1 MFLIF
6 LLALNSLFADMPATK
21 EAPVLVENEI
31 DVLNTL
37 INATEKNLATQKKMK
52 GLVLDYQT
60 ALAFYLKNSSD
71 KEAVIKVALVAE
83 KLLSEIQK
91 SHLTDSFNPDFISEL
106 TLFSQIAAKKGIPR
120 PV

>member
-1 MFLIF
+1 MFLLF
-6 LLALNSLFADMPATK
+6 FLALNSLSADMPAIK
-21 EAPVLVENEI
+21 EPPVLVENEI

-37 INATEKNLATQKKMK
+37 ISATEKNLVKQRKMK
-52 GLVLDYQT
+52 ELVLEYQKVF
-60 ALAFYLKNSSD
+60 AVYLKNSND
-71 KEAVIKVALVAE
+71 KEAVMKVAFVAE
-83 KLLSEIQK
+83 KLLKEIQE

>member
-1 MFLIF
+1 
-6 LLALNSLFADMPATK
+6 MPALK
-21 EAPVLVENEI
+21 EPPVLVENEI

-37 INATEKNLATQKKMK
+37 INATEKNLSRQKKMK
-52 GLVLDYQT
+52 ELVLEYQQ

-71 KEAVIKVALVAE
+71 KDAVLKVAFIAE
-83 KLLSEIQK
+83 KLLFEIQEA
-91 SHLTDSFNPDFISEL
+91 HLQDSFNPDFISEL